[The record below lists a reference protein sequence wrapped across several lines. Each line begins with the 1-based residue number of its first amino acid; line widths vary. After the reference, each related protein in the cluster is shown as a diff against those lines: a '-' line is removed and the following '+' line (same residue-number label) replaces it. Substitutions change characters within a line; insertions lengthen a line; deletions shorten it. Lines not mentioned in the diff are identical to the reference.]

1 MFAIMSVA
9 AKAKSGEK
17 SRSAGEAK
25 VVSPQPTSLVS
36 QRYLMVSEVDDDP
49 KRVEPSAAASGDT
62 KLNPLENKAVAV
74 ARPLRLFAPGSR
86 SRYGKAKGRF
96 EAVRT
101 ILTVGASVDGVA
113 ATAYTTVINIRPG
126 GTTEYSSWGNLYDE
140 VKVHGGVLHYLW
152 RIKTSSASEGTVAVG
167 ILAYDPTQNSVL
179 ANVENGLQHTQHQWC
194 ALPQNDAVPGFT
206 SPVMER
212 GKGGMQH
219 FRFKCPEGTQ
229 RVPGT
234 AGVCTGQW
242 CDTTTTT
249 ADWGYIKPYIN
260 GVTGQTFLWTYSL
273 ELDVEFRSRS

>member
-1 MFAIMSVA
+1 MS
-9 AKAKSGEK
+9 KAKSLPMMGQSASKPDQKAGSGASRYVLVETPDGDAFAKPAPAAGDGKETK
-17 SRSAGEAK
+17 SDGK
-25 VVSPQPTSLVS
+25 DVVPA
-36 QRYLMVSEVDDDP
+36 DG
-49 KRVEPSAAASGDT
+49 KAAVG
-62 KLNPLENKAVAV
+62 V
-74 ARPLRLFAPGSR
+74 ARPMRLFAPGSR

-101 ILTVGASVDGVA
+101 ILTVGASVDGAA

-126 GTTEYSSWGNLYDE
+126 GANEYSSWGALYDE
-140 VKVHGGVLHYLW
+140 VKVLGGTLHYLW

-167 ILAYDPTQNSVL
+167 ILAYDPTQNSTL

-206 SPVMER
+206 SPVVDR
-212 GKGGMQH
+212 GQGGMQH
-219 FRFKCPEGTQ
+219 FRFRCPEGTQ

-260 GVTGQTFLWTYSL
+260 AVTGQTFLWTYSL
-273 ELDVEFRSRS
+273 EMEVEFRSRS